1 MRVPRNWRRVEHG
14 CRGARM
20 ADYRAVDL
28 SYGPRSSAGITSV
41 EDQSIDIKERS
52 SIQQIHSGP
61 PASDGPGTRSGVEA
75 PTGFSTPAAVITPA
89 MLFQRPIE
97 ESSRSLANAAAAHNV
112 RGSSTAKTFFTFL
125 SLSLNTGSGP
135 KAGRLCV
142 ESREPN

>member
-1 MRVPRNWRRVEHG
+1 MRVQRNWRRVEHG

-61 PASDGPGTRSGVEA
+61 PASDGPGTRSGVDGSNRVVNA
-75 PTGFSTPAAVITPA
+75 RGGNYAGDAVPATDRRIVQI
-89 MLFQRPIE
+89 
-97 ESSRSLANAAAAHNV
+97 V
-112 RGSSTAKTFFTFL
+112 GKCGSSTQREGKQYGKNLLHFFV
-125 SLSLNTGSGP
+125 P
-135 KAGRLCV
+135 
-142 ESREPN
+142 